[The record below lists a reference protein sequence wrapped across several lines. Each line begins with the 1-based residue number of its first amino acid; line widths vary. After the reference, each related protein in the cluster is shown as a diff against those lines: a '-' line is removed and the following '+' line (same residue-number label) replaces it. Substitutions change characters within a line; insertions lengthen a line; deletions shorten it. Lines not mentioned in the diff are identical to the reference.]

1 MEVNTVDK
9 IDCMEVN
16 AVNKKEI
23 KKTHS
28 RECAIDNGNDIT

>member
-23 KKTHS
+23 KKHTHGS
-28 RECAIDNGNDIT
+28 VPLIMEMI